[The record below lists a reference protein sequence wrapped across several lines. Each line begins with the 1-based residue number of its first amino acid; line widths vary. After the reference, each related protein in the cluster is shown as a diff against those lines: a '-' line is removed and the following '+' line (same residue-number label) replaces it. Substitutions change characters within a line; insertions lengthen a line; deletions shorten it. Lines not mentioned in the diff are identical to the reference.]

1 MLNTTLTYIIV
12 KGGINMNKLELAI
25 SSIKYQK
32 FRMIYPIMK
41 AFHAGTIF
49 EELNLP
55 WGEFK

>member
-1 MLNTTLTYIIV
+1 
-12 KGGINMNKLELAI
+12 MNKLELAI
-25 SSIKYQK
+25 SSIKYQR

-49 EELNLP
+49 EELDLP